1 MISYIE
7 TDNIYNSIRDI
18 IDDAFRGLYLTIII
32 DKNGNVIYINDNYAD
47 FLAKKKRDI
56 IGAKVETIIPGTK
69 LYETLQ
75 TGEPKFD
82 ALFEYE
88 DGRSLVYNRLPVKN
102 QYGET
107 IGVVSTSSLNTTD
120 TVNALYQ
127 EISTLKMS
135 NKLYARQLKGLSEA
149 PSVFDNIV
157 GVSPK
162 IIEIKHILSRVANSR
177 MPILLTGESGCG
189 KEVFANAIHNASAR
203 KNAPFVKV
211 NCAAIPREL
220 LESELFGYESGT
232 FSGAVR
238 GGKAG
243 KFELANGGTILLDEI
258 EELPLEMQS
267 KLLRVLQEY
276 EVERIGSIKPTI
288 LNLQVICCSNKDLY
302 QMTEDK
308 LFREDLL
315 YRINVMEVEIPPLR
329 ERIEDLPLLCDSLI
343 TKINIKY
350 KLKIWGISDD
360 AVSYLSEY
368 DWPGNVR
375 ELEHVIERACVL
387 KNEGSLEL
395 ADFLFIETK
404 KRNAKKRSEFYSHDS
419 FFNNKNMLE
428 KDLILNALKNSN
440 NNKTHAAELLGIS
453 RSLLYAKIKK
463 YNIT

>member
-7 TDNIYNSIRDI
+7 TDNIYSSIRNI
-18 IDDAFRGLYLTIII
+18 IDDAFKELYHAILI
-32 DKNGNVIYINDNYAD
+32 DKTGNIIYINENYSN
-47 FLAKKKRDI
+47 FLGMRKSDI
-56 IGAKVETIIPGTK
+56 IGCKIEKIIPGTK
-69 LYETLQ
+69 LYETIQ
-75 TGEPKFD
+75 TGEPTYD
-82 ALFEYE
+82 SLFEFK
-88 DGRSLVYNRLPVKN
+88 DGRSLVYSRIPIKN
-102 QYGET
+102 QYGE
-107 IGVVSTSSLNTTD
+107 ILGVVSISSLNTTE

-127 EISTLKMS
+127 EINTLKMS
-135 NKLYARQLKGLSEA
+135 NKLYARQLKGLTEA

-162 IIEIKHILSRVANSR
+162 IIEIKHILSRVTNSR

-220 LESELFGYESGT
+220 LESELFGYETGT

-276 EVERIGSIKPTI
+276 EVERIGSIKPI
-288 LNLQVICCSNKDLY
+288 VLNLQVICCSNKDLY

-350 KLKIWGISDD
+350 KLKIWSISDD
-360 AVSYLSEY
+360 AVNYLSEY

-395 ADFLFIETK
+395 EDFFFIESK
-404 KRNAKKRSEFYSHDS
+404 KRNAKKRSDLYSGNN
-419 FFNNKNMLE
+419 FFNNKNSLE
-428 KDLILNALKNSN
+428 KDLILDALKSSN
-440 NNKTHAAELLGIS
+440 YNKTHAAELLGIS